1 MSTRLG
7 THTKADDPWPFVAGG
22 ASRRWRSARAVAV
35 SGMHTVA
42 RRPWL
47 ITAVFAIAF
56 GLLAPRT
63 GDEAAAY
70 FRAHLFQREGFA
82 LWDAQWFGGHNLPGY
97 SILFPPLGAALG
109 VRMVGVL
116 SAIASAV
123 LFERLLPKRYGTG
136 ARVGAVAFA
145 VGVVANLAAGRVTFA
160 LGVAVGLAALVALR
174 RGHPLW
180 AAGLA
185 TATAL
190 ASPVAG
196 MFLALAGATAF
207 AVYRRREAAGVAAGA
222 LAPIVAFAG
231 LFPEL
236 GSQPFDFSDLLVVGA
251 LAAAGLLL
259 LPHTE
264 RILGLGVLLYAAA
277 AAATFAIPSPLG
289 GNVTRLGELFG
300 LPLLACALWRDRRAA
315 LAVLALPLLAW
326 QWAPGTDAVA
336 VAAGD
341 PSLHRGY
348 YTPLVSF
355 LDRATH
361 RGGPM
366 RIEIPLTRDH
376 WETVWVARRLEL
388 ARGWERQL
396 DVRYNGLFY
405 AQRLTAARYRA
416 WLIDNAVSYVA
427 LPDVPL
433 DDAALAEAR
442 LIRRGAPFLR
452 PAWRSRDWRVFAVAG
467 AQPLLEGPGRLVRLD
482 PQGFTLEAPRPGDF
496 TIRLRYTPYWSVTDD
511 AGCTL
516 PAPGGWTR
524 VHAFRPGRVTVGVQF
539 RLTLIGASGTQ
550 CQPPDRTSG

>member
-1 MSTRLG
+1 LG
-7 THTKADDPWPFVAGG
+7 SHAKADDSWPFLAGAGG

-35 SGMHTVA
+35 SGVHAVA

-116 SAIASAV
+116 SSIAAAV
-123 LFERLLPKRYGTG
+123 LFERLLPERYGTG

-174 RGHPLW
+174 RGHPLC

-185 TATAL
+185 AATAL

-196 MFLALAGATAF
+196 MFLALAGVTAF

-222 LAPIVAFAG
+222 LAPIVLFAG
-231 LFPEL
+231 LFPEV

-259 LPHTE
+259 LPRTE

-277 AAATFAIPSPLG
+277 AAAAFAIPTPLG

-341 PSLHRGY
+341 PSLQRGY
-348 YTPLVSF
+348 YRPLVSF

-405 AQRLTAARYRA
+405 TQSLTAARYRA
-416 WLIDNAVSYVA
+416 WLVDNAVSYVA

-442 LIRRGAPFLR
+442 IIRRGAPFLR
-452 PAWRSRDWRVFAVAG
+452 PVWHSRDWRVFAVAG
-467 AQPLLEGPGRLVRLD
+467 ARPLLEGPGRLVRVV
-482 PQGFTLEAPRPGDF
+482 PQGFTLDAARAGDF
-496 TIRLRYTPYWSVTDD
+496 TIRLRFTPYWSVAHD

-516 PAPGGWTR
+516 RAPGGWTR
-524 VHAFRPGRVTVGVQF
+524 VHAFRPGRVTVGVRFQ
-539 RLTLIGASGTQ
+539 LTLIGASGAQ
-550 CQPPDRTSG
+550 CQAPDGTSG